1 MLLPANQ
8 LIDIISSD
16 ELNVRSEE
24 QVFNAVMAW
33 VKYSIQER
41 RPQLP
46 QVSILPQLLL
56 ALLAQI
62 NWLQLKLQLCSELQ
76 LAAALLHLM
85 IDFALMHSRFCALQ
99 V

>member
-1 MLLPANQ
+1 MMVADNGAHSCKALSEAALLLA
-8 LIDIISSD
+8 
-16 ELNVRSEE
+16 
-24 QVFNAVMAW
+24 
-33 VKYSIQER
+33 
-41 RPQLP
+41 
-46 QVSILPQLLL
+46 LLL

-76 LAAALLHLM
+76 IATALLHLM

>member
-1 MLLPANQ
+1 MMVADNGAHSCKAL
-8 LIDIISSD
+8 
-16 ELNVRSEE
+16 SE
-24 QVFNAVMAW
+24 AA
-33 VKYSIQER
+33 
-41 RPQLP
+41 
-46 QVSILPQLLL
+46 LLL

-76 LAAALLHLM
+76 IAAALLHLM

>member
-1 MLLPANQ
+1 MVADNGAHSCKALSEAALLLA
-8 LIDIISSD
+8 
-16 ELNVRSEE
+16 
-24 QVFNAVMAW
+24 
-33 VKYSIQER
+33 
-41 RPQLP
+41 
-46 QVSILPQLLL
+46 LLL

-62 NWLQLKLQLCSELQ
+62 NWLQLKLQLCSQLQ